1 MCRLKKSWISSSFL
15 LLSLS
20 VVILLSGC
28 SSKGDAAASNASK
41 EGAANSKDEIL
52 KIKIADINTNPT
64 FRVALDKG
72 IFAKHG
78 IDAELVNFGSP
89 AEGVNA
95 LFIKQVDVA
104 FGADF
109 PC

>member
-1 MCRLKKSWISSSFL
+1 MDQLKLSALIFISGYPFIGL
-15 LLSLS
+15 QL
-20 VVILLSGC
+20 
-28 SSKGDAAASNASK
+28 KGDAAASNASK